1 MNSKLADMFNL
12 PHQPDEG
19 DSNKSDANAPI
30 TPETLSQLEKI
41 DAALPRVIGL
51 DKTDSELDELK
62 EFSVTSYRDLMDL
75 GLQTDPRYSA
85 EIFATAASFM
95 GHAVHTVEAKANKK
109 IKMLE
114 LQLKKAQLDHK
125 ISSTVQELDAIPTG
139 SGQAL
144 DRNELLKLI
153 REGRKDG

>member
-1 MNSKLADMFNL
+1 MTSKLIDVFNL
-12 PHQPDEG
+12 PETPIASEKN
-19 DSNKSDANAPI
+19 SPEESAPI
-30 TPETLSQLEKI
+30 TAETLSQLEKI

-51 DKTDSELDELK
+51 DKTDTELDELK

-85 EIFATAASFM
+85 EIFSTAASFM
-95 GHAVHTVEAKANKK
+95 GHAIHTVEAKANKK

-125 ISSTVQELDAIPTG
+125 ISSTVQELDAIPAGTG
-139 SGQAL
+139 KAL

-153 REGRKDG
+153 REGRKDQ